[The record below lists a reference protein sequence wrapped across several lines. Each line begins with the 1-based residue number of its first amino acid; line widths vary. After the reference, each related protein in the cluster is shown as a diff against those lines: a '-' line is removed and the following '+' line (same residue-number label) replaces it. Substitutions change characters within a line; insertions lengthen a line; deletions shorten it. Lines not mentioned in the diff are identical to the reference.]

1 MSRPEITGLHHVKFP
16 VSDLATSR
24 AWYERV
30 LGFQAT
36 MEFEDEDGVVRGVA
50 GNLPGLGNTGFALR
64 ENPESAKGFA
74 GFDPISF
81 GIADRAAAE
90 EWVAWLDSLGI
101 DHSPI
106 IEASVGW
113 IVSFHDPD
121 GLEIRLYSFA
131 MHGIDK
137 STTPGHGHPVRVR
150 H

>member
-1 MSRPEITGLHHVKFP
+1 MSRPGITGMHHVKFP

-36 MEFEDEDGVVRGVA
+36 MEFEDADGVVRGVA
-50 GNLPGLGNTGFALR
+50 GVLPGLDNIGVALR

-74 GFDPISF
+74 GFDPVSF
-81 GIADRAAAE
+81 GIADRDSAQAWAD
-90 EWVAWLDSLGI
+90 WLDSQGV
-101 DHSPI
+101 DHSPV
-106 IEASVGW
+106 IEATVGW

-131 MHGIDK
+131 LHGIDK
-137 STTPGHGHPVRVR
+137 SGQPGYGRPIRMRV
-150 H
+150 